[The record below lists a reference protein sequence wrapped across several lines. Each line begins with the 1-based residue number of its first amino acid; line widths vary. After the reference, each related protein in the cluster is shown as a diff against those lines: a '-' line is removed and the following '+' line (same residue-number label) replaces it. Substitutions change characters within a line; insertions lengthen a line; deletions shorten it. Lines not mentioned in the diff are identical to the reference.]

1 MAYFRTVI
9 KLGQNETKK
18 TEWQSVYNMYGNS
31 ATLSGELHSII

>member
-9 KLGQNETKK
+9 KSGQNETKK

-31 ATLSGELHSII
+31 AKLSEELHLII